1 MLPEI
6 IENYDDYGI
15 NIIIESMG
23 DNNLEKA
30 YNIMCN
36 IDKSVIVE
44 KDYSSIRVG
53 KSIKYYIERSHR
65 LFTV

>member
-1 MLPEI
+1 
-6 IENYDDYGI
+6 
-15 NIIIESMG
+15 MG

-53 KSIKYYIERSHR
+53 KSIKYYI
-65 LFTV
+65 